1 MKKIPA
7 IRVNQWL
14 SLWDEFKYRKE
25 ARQRKPEPYFYVA
38 SIPAAVLRRI
48 AGVRRRVA
56 KGPRARDIGIQR
68 GHDVERSEAIGRY
81 LWSGYP
87 WATLNTTQRS
97 RFPELRKPGWLPT
110 AIVANLVSAST
121 VRNGEN
127 PNPRDLIELKTA
139 NDGTAELTLP
149 EGADSPDWKLRG
161 KIAPIEIIDGQHRLY
176 AFEEEGGP
184 DDGFEMPVVLFNDL
198 DISWQ
203 AYLFWTINITPKRI
217 SPSLAYDLYPLL
229 RTEDWLQHVEGPMA
243 YRETRAQELTEALW
257 GHPESPWRGRIGM
270 LGRERG
276 KVTQAAFVRSL
287 TLSFVRGWEGVG
299 KKTGGLFGTALSND
313 QTDVLQWSRPQQA
326 AYLILLWAELA
337 DAVRGVGSGWAK
349 FLRDKTPV
357 EGGADEDPAFTG
369 RYALLATDQ
378 GVRGFL
384 QVCNDMSYG
393 LRDVVK
399 FHTWSRDRA
408 KDAVDY
414 AEVSAAL
421 RELRSKQQK
430 ISDFVKR
437 LATEIAEFDWRS
449 AATPELPEES
459 FVKQAIYR
467 GGPGYKEVRRQL
479 LRHLASR
486 KAKDVAASA
495 QKVIE
500 AMGYG

>member
-1 MKKIPA
+1 MKKIHA
-7 IRVNQWL
+7 IRVAQWL

-38 SIPAAVLRRI
+38 SIPVAVLRRMS
-48 AGVRRRVA
+48 GVRRRLA
-56 KGPRARDIGIQR
+56 KGPRAEDIGIQR
-68 GHDVERSEAIGRY
+68 GWDVERSEAIGRF
-81 LWSGYP
+81 LQAGYP
-87 WATLNTTQRS
+87 WATLNTTQRD

-121 VRNGEN
+121 VRNGEK
-127 PNPRDLIELKTA
+127 PNPRDLIELKTVS
-139 NDGTAELTLP
+139 DGTAELILP
-149 EGADSPDWKLRG
+149 EGAESPGWKRRG
-161 KIAPIEIIDGQHRLY
+161 KINPIEIIDGQHRLY
-176 AFEEEGGP
+176 AFEEKGGP
-184 DDGFEMPVVLFNDL
+184 DGEFEMPVVLFIDL

-229 RTEDWLQHVEGPMA
+229 RTVDWLQHVEGPMA

-299 KKTGGLFGTALSND
+299 KRTGGLFGTAVSED

-326 AYLILLWAELA
+326 AYLILLWEELA
-337 DAVRGVGSGWAK
+337 DAIRRVGLEWAE
-349 FLRDKTPV
+349 FLREKTPV
-357 EGGADEDPAFTG
+357 EGGVDGDPAFSG

-384 QVCNDMSYG
+384 QVCNDISYN

-399 FHTWSRDRA
+399 FRTWRRDRA

-414 AEVSAAL
+414 NEVSTAL
-421 RELRSKQQK
+421 GELRSEQEK

-437 LATEIAEFDWRS
+437 LATEIAPFDWRS
-449 AATPELPEES
+449 AATPGLSEEAS
-459 FVKQAIYR
+459 TKQGIYR

-479 LRHLASR
+479 LRHLAACR
-486 KAKDVAASA
+486 TKDVASSA
-495 QKVIE
+495 RKVMD